1 MPCVVAAV
9 GPFAVPE
16 AAAPFAV
23 PEAASR
29 FVDQEATSR
38 YVEAASRCVAPALA
52 LGSWPAQRSAPQRAP
67 TIPRQLFAAMPPI
80 HPVKLSALALT
91 EI

>member
-38 YVEAASRCVAPALA
+38 CVAPALA
-52 LGSWPAQRSAPQRAP
+52 LASWPAPRSAPQRAP